1 MSAAACTPAG
11 RIWFADP
18 RSPHRFIRGG
28 RISSRKNSILNELV
42 RPYIS
47 KDRRKPLHPKA
58 ILLVTAGILSLR
70 EQSRRRSGLST
81 KTRSC
86 PIEQGRVQSEVSA
99 LSEGCMRVFKAP
111 AFFVIQAD
119 SPRVG
124 YTQEAT
130 EEMKNFGACRPA
142 AVQLKWFY
150 LVRLMFC
157 EIEPRP
163 GKRFQGKIQRK
174 QVAAIVPPGVP
185 RIV

>member
-99 LSEGCMRVFKAP
+99 LSEGCMREGTR
-111 AFFVIQAD
+111 FFRD
-119 SPRVG
+119 SSGLSPRVG